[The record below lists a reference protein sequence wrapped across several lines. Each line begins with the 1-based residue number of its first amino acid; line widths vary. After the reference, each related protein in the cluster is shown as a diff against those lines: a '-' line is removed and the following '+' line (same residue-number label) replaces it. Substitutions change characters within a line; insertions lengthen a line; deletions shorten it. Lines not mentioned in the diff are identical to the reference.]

1 MVNILANDGLDKAA
15 IEKLG
20 ANGYTISSEKYSQED
35 LPKHIHDFDVV
46 IVRSATKIRKP
57 EIDNASKL
65 KLVVRGGVGID
76 NIDAH
81 YAESKGIKV
90 CNTPLAS
97 SHSVAEL
104 VFAHLFSGAR
114 SLQQSN
120 RQMNLSGVTLFKE
133 LKSSY
138 SKGVELKGK
147 TLGIIGFGNI
157 GMEVARMALSLRMN
171 VLAFDMFPKKVDL
184 KINFSNDQFLSFPIQ
199 TIDKDE
205 LISKS
210 DFISV
215 NVSGKDEV
223 LNKNDFEKMKKGVGI
238 INCARGGVVN
248 ETDLLDYLNNGKI
261 SFAGLDVFANEP
273 TPRED
278 LLKHEHISLSP
289 HVAASTQE
297 GQHRIGEEVADIII
311 NFFKK

>member
-15 IEKLG
+15 IEKLI
-20 ANGYTISSEKYSQED
+20 ANGFNVSTQKFSQED
-35 LPKHIHDFDVV
+35 LAKHIHDYDVV
-46 IVRSATKIRKP
+46 VVRSATKIRKP
-57 EIDNASKL
+57 EIDAASKT

-76 NIDAH
+76 NIDAY

-104 VFAHLFSGAR
+104 VFGHLFAGAR
-114 SLQQSN
+114 FLNQSN
-120 RQMNLSGVTLFKE
+120 REMNLRGVTDFKE
-133 LKSSY
+133 LKSNY

-157 GMEVARMALSLRMN
+157 GMEVARMALCLRMN
-171 VLAFDMFPKKVDL
+171 VLVFDMFPKKVDL
-184 KINFSNDQFLSFPIQ
+184 KINFSNNQILSFPIE
-199 TIDKDE
+199 T
-205 LISKS
+205 ISKEEVIAGS

-223 LNKNDFEKMKKGVGI
+223 LNKSDFEKMKKGIGI

-248 ETDLLDYLNNGKI
+248 ETDLLEYLKNGKI

-278 LLKHEHISLSP
+278 LLKHPHVSLSP
-289 HVAASTQE
+289 HVAASTNE
-297 GQHRIGEEVADIII
+297 GQHRIGDEVADIII